1 MTPTTSQVHYDQIL
15 GNVSI
20 LYKNGEFIGDQ
31 IAPVIPVTFRS
42 DHYYV
47 FSKADEFRDTAQYRA
62 PGTSSNRDGFGLST
76 DSYECKEIAQST
88 RLESAANGQGVTTTT
103 DKDNVAAVVIQ
114 EATDAND
121 VVRVLLT
128 PGCMYAG

>member
-31 IAPVIPVTFRS
+31 IAPVMPVTFRS

-88 RLESAANGQGVTTTT
+88 RLEDETRANADAVLRIESAKTRFVTN
-103 DKDNVAAVVIQ
+103 KISLKNEVQ
-114 EATDAND
+114 K
-121 VVRVLLT
+121 RKL
-128 PGCMYAG
+128 Y